1 VRRYKGKTESTAME
15 RRKTPAGSQRYK
27 GLLREAEFAGEG
39 LEARVGAEG
48 VEGRVPADHHHAS
61 GALLVGEVNCWKYGC
76 ERLAHPPSSLRL
88 SPEIYGGLC
97 PYYWGQVKIWA
108 GYGITAGAQ

>member
-1 VRRYKGKTESTAME
+1 MPGTETRCPHQVADRIS
-15 RRKTPAGSQRYK
+15 S
-27 GLLREAEFAGEG
+27 LREAEFAAEG

-48 VEGRVPADHHHAS
+48 IEGRVPANHHHAG
-61 GALLVGEVNCWKYGC
+61 GALLAGEANCGKCGYPSA
-76 ERLAHPPSSLRL
+76 AHPPSSLTL